1 MLRIIR
7 QFGLPILLALTA
19 TAVVA
24 SDLPLVSD
32 LQTDGRLSDESG
44 KPIMVFYMSR
54 SCPYCEE
61 VRELYLEPMYREG
74 EYRDKLI
81 MRMVN
86 IDSGQYMRDFNG
98 KRTDHIS
105 FASAQGTSFTPVI
118 KFYDSTGKELV
129 PEMLGYLPDFYL
141 GFLEGSIKKSINKLR
156 QRKTA
161 HAPGIKPAS

>member
-1 MLRIIR
+1 MLM
-7 QFGLPILLALTA
+7 LAA
-19 TAVVA
+19 GPAIA
-24 SDLPLVSD
+24 GGLPLVSN
-32 LQTDGRLSDESG
+32 LQQDGRESDQSG
-44 KPIMVFYMSR
+44 KPIMVFYMSN

-74 EYRDKLI
+74 EFRDSLI
-81 MRMVN
+81 MRMVD
-86 IDSGQYMRDFNG
+86 IDGGDSMRDFSG

-141 GFLEGSIKKSINKLR
+141 GFLEGSIRSSIDKLR

-161 HAPGIKPAS
+161 LAPATGPAS